1 MSRPRVGRDHLAFPA
16 PTSGIQRVDMMKIL
30 GVTLTYTLS
39 FNTHIDIVLR
49 QAAQSLYA
57 LRVLRSHGLTGE
69 ALWDVTR
76 ATTLSKMLH
85 ASPAWWGY
93 VDMGYRQRLQNFIF
107 KLQRLGFLPN
117 NTPSFEEMCG
127 SADDVLFGSMLTNEY
142 HVLAQLLPPVK
153 ETPYHLRPR
162 AHNRSLPATD
172 NIMRITLNY
181 SSNRKIVYTKNQT
194 NSNSLQIRYQFEFRN
209 LNCALLFPRML
220 CGTIVH
226 TS

>member
-1 MSRPRVGRDHLAFPA
+1 MIVSRPRVGRDHLAFPA

-76 ATTLSKMLH
+76 ATTLSKMLY

-172 NIMRITLNY
+172 NIMR
-181 SSNRKIVYTKNQT
+181 KN
-194 NSNSLQIRYQFEFRN
+194 FVM
-209 LNCALLFPRML
+209 RML
-220 CGTIVH
+220 YKD
-226 TS
+226 SF